1 MKKYLLFILVATM
14 PYSSYAQYEM
24 KRFKGTG
31 NRNNM
36 HLVNKAD
43 ALAYK
48 RACNDSIYTYD
59 VLLSYL
65 QSKNISVDEV
75 TEDHNLRE
83 IFKRVVSKRKKFK
96 DDDKRVWKQEFYNFE
111 YDKIL
116 SSMIKERSAEDS
128 IKRNNWFQ
136 SDTYLALKYFS
147 QYAIPEVNDNDIL
160 MLGKYNIGVSDI
172 YYTYRQFERYD
183 SKDVIKHYREY
194 FDDKEHYNFTESDF
208 NCIHNYLR
216 SNLKD
221 TTVIMVYRQILK
233 EMKYLDGRNFSG
245 IDPSLVGMQKVRAL
259 FELDKDNDN
268 VKELEMLVKHWLN
281 ANNNQLW
288 EKYNLTKSDKF
299 KKVCSKINEALEYR
313 KTHPLTDGVIRFNN
327 YTEENRKENTSFLI
341 KEIPYKVSGDYLVV
355 DGDCF
360 LNIIEDQYR
369 NATGDFYKK
378 YTMNAKVLVKVE
390 NGVAVSKKITGFHKV
405 WEPDKKVWD
414 KTKGG
419 FLQKTASTLEA
430 KPVVAR
436 TNDLSKLDDTEVLL
450 STGRIEEL
458 LSVSTIEEDSV
469 EDLVRL
475 YLKFP
480 TDSRYVEKIYFP
492 IKKIETKKLYYVKNS
507 H

>member
-1 MKKYLLFILVATM
+1 MLLILVATI
-14 PYSSYAQYEM
+14 PVSSYAQYWM
-24 KRFKGTG
+24 KRYHGTG
-31 NRNNM
+31 DRNNM
-36 HLVNKAD
+36 FLIDKAD

-59 VLLSYL
+59 VMLSYL

-75 TEDHNLRE
+75 TEDYNLRD

-96 DDDKRVWKQEFYNFE
+96 DDDKRAWKQEFYNYE

-116 SSMIKERSAEDS
+116 SALIKERSAEDS
-128 IKRNNWFQ
+128 IKRNKWFL

-147 QYAIPEVNDNDIL
+147 QYAIPDVNDNNIL
-160 MLGKYNIGVSDI
+160 MLCKYKIDVSDI
-172 YYTYRQFERYD
+172 YYTYRQFERCD
-183 SKDVIKHYREY
+183 SKNVIKHYREY
-194 FDDKEHYNFTESDF
+194 FDDKEHYNYTESDF
-208 NCIHNYLR
+208 NCIYNYLK

-221 TTVIMVYRQILK
+221 TTTIMVYRKILN
-233 EMKYLDGRNFSG
+233 EMNYLDGRNFSG
-245 IDPSLVGMQKVRAL
+245 INPSLYGMQKVRAL

-268 VKELEMLVKHWLN
+268 VKELEMLVKHWLY
-281 ANNNQLW
+281 ANKNQLW
-288 EKYNLTKSDKF
+288 EKYNLTKSDMF
-299 KKVCSKINEALEYR
+299 KKTCSKINDALEYR

-327 YTEENRKENTSFLI
+327 YTEENKKKNTSFLI
-341 KEIPYKVSGDYLVV
+341 KEIPYKVSGDCLVV

-378 YTMNAKVLVKVE
+378 FTLNAKVLVKVK
-390 NGVAVSKKITGFHKV
+390 NGVAISKKITGFHKV

-419 FLQKTASTLEA
+419 ILQKTARTLEA

-436 TNDLSKLDDTEVLL
+436 TNDLSKMDDTEILL

-458 LSVSTIEEDSV
+458 MRVSTIEEGSV
-469 EDLVRL
+469 EELVKL
-475 YLKFP
+475 FLKNP
-480 TDSRYVEKIYFP
+480 TDNRYIEKIYFP
-492 IKKIETKKLYYVKNS
+492 IKKIETRKLYYVNNS